1 MNDTKPTWKNRLRL
15 KRHSRLIKKHARRAE
30 GATTRHARRFL
41 INRWDK
47 IQEIRWHVIGWFAG
61 VGLLIGIVG
70 LQMIWFQQSYV
81 QTAPI
86 SGGTYAEAVR
96 GPIQTLNPLY
106 AATPAEVSTTKLI
119 FSSLYKYDTTGHLHG
134 DVAASIKNKDDQEFT
149 VSLRQ
154 DVKWH
159 DGKPLTARDV
169 VSTVNLMRDPASR
182 SVLATSWQG
191 IAVEYVDEYTVR
203 FLLPASYAAFPHAL
217 TFAILP
223 HHLLKSVE
231 PAALRESSFSTNP
244 IGSGLFSFQLLQT
257 VNDVVDR
264 KIVYLN
270 ANPEYYNGRPRLDR
284 LQIHTYKDDDSIYQ
298 ALKTGEVT
306 GASDISSDIANMV
319 GADKFQVITRPVN
332 SGVYAIFNLSNSLLA
347 DKKVRS
353 ALRMATDTNAI
364 RNDLYGRPNQLHLPF
379 IASQVTGADG
389 IPAPKSDVS
398 SAIKILEKEG
408 WRLKDGVRTKKNKE
422 LRFRLVTRRNVEYE
436 VALRALISQWS
447 SLGIKIDAEVFDTS
461 DTSKSFAGDVL
472 QPRNYDIL
480 LDELVIGADPDVYAF
495 WHSGGLLN
503 FSNYG
508 NDVSD
513 DALASARE
521 KSDPAL
527 RSAKYRTF
535 ARQWI
540 ADIPAIG
547 LYQSNLI
554 YVHTKSTNTISDDE
568 VIISPNSHYANV
580 KYWTAEKG
588 RVYKT
593 P

>member
-134 DVAASIKNKDDQEFT
+134 DVATSIKNKDDQEFT
-149 VSLRQ
+149 VSLRR

-191 IAVEYVDEYTVR
+191 IAVEYVDEYTIR

-257 VNDVVDR
+257 VNNVVDR

-347 DKKVRS
+347 DKEVRS

-364 RNDLYGRPNQLHLPF
+364 RNDLYGKPNQLHLPF

-408 WRLKDGVRTKKNKE
+408 WKLKDGVRTKKNKE

-447 SLGIKIDAEVFDTS
+447 SLGIKIDAEVFDTN

-554 YVHTKSTNTISDDE
+554 YVHTKSTNTIGDDE
-568 VIISPNSHYANV
+568 VIIIPNSHYANV

>member
-1 MNDTKPTWKNRLRL
+1 MNDSKPTWKNRLRL
-15 KRHSRLIKKHARRAE
+15 KRHSRFIKKHARRAE
-30 GATTRHARRFL
+30 SATTRHARRFL
-41 INRWDK
+41 VNRWDK
-47 IQEIRWHVIGWFAG
+47 IQEIRWHVISWFTG

-81 QTAPI
+81 QTAPVG
-86 SGGTYAEAVR
+86 GGTYAEAVR

-106 AATPAEVSTTKLI
+106 AETPAEISVTKLI
-119 FSSLYKYDTTGHLHG
+119 FSSLYKYDTTGHLKG
-134 DVAASIKNKDDQEFT
+134 DIATSIKNKDDQEFT
-149 VSLRQ
+149 VSLRR

-159 DGKPLTARDV
+159 DGEPLTAKDI
-169 VSTVNLMRDPASR
+169 VSTVDLMRDPASR
-182 SVLATSWQG
+182 SGLATSWQG
-191 IAVEYVDEYTVR
+191 IAVEYIDEYTVR

-223 HHLLKSVE
+223 HHLLESVE
-231 PAALRESSFSTNP
+231 RVALRENAFSTNP
-244 IGSGLFSFQLLQT
+244 IGSGPFSFQLMQT
-257 VNDVVDR
+257 VNDTADR

-270 ANPEYYNGRPRLDR
+270 AVQGYYDGRPRLDR
-284 LQIHTYKDDDSIYQ
+284 LQIHTYTDDDSIYQ

-319 GADKFQVITRPVN
+319 GADKFEVITRPVN

-353 ALRMATDTNAI
+353 ALRMAADTNAI
-364 RNDLYGRPNQLHLPF
+364 RDDLYSRPNQLHLPF
-379 IASQVTGADG
+379 IASQVTGADK
-389 IPAPKSDVS
+389 IPAPKSNL
-398 SAIKILEKEG
+398 SAAVKLLEKEG
-408 WRLKDGVRTKKNKE
+408 WKLKDGVRTKKNKE

-461 DTSKSFAGDVL
+461 DASKSFPGDVL

-495 WHSGGLLN
+495 WHSGGQLN

-521 KSDPAL
+521 KVNPAL
-527 RSAKYRTF
+527 RSAKYLTF
-535 ARQWI
+535 ARQWLS
-540 ADIPAIG
+540 DIPAIG
-547 LYQSNLI
+547 IYQSNLV
-554 YVHTKSTNTISDDE
+554 YVHTKSTNTIGDNE
-568 VIISPNSHYANV
+568 VIISPNSHYASV

-588 RVYKT
+588 KVYKT

>member
-1 MNDTKPTWKNRLRL
+1 MNDTKPIWKNRLRL